1 MHPRYAPILF
11 GFLLSGM
18 MSFVVS
24 GIATLRAIGAIEGFV
39 GVWISAWIPS
49 WTAAF
54 PTALTAAPVVR
65 RLVGKVTRET

>member
-24 GIATLRAIGAIEGFV
+24 GIATLRAIGAIEGFI
-39 GVWISAWIPS
+39 GFWFSAWIPS

-54 PTALTAAPVVR
+54 PTALIVAPIVQ
-65 RLVGKVTRET
+65 